1 MKENSGL
8 KKLRNG
14 EIVLGIMLIEV
25 TDTEIIPVIKS
36 IGFDAV
42 FIDLE
47 HGAFSMETTKAF
59 ARICYDND
67 IWFFARVNNH
77 DPKYIARIM
86 DLGVKGIML
95 AKSEDPDELRKLIYT
110 MKYPPLGTKGF
121 GIRGVHTNYETLS
134 IAKKMKHLNENSAI
148 ILLIESKKGI
158 DNLEKLAKLPFV
170 DVLYIGPNDLS
181 ISLGFIG
188 EPNHQEVQ
196 KTINK
201 VIQVAQKNNLAI
213 GYYSTDIEILN
224 FWKDKGIRFLFC
236 GTEISLLLEAGKKI
250 INSVK

>member
-8 KKLRNG
+8 KKLRDG

-25 TDTEIIPVIKS
+25 TNVEIIPVIKS

-59 ARICYDND
+59 ARICNDND

-77 DPKYIARIM
+77 EPKYIARIM

-95 AKSEDPDELRKLIYT
+95 AKSEDPIELRKLIYT

-121 GIRGVHTNYETLS
+121 GIRGVHTNYEPIS
-134 IAKKMKHLNENSAI
+134 VEEKMKYLNENSAI

-158 DNLEKLAKLPFV
+158 DNLEELAKLPFV
-170 DVLYIGPNDLS
+170 DALYIGPNDLS
-181 ISLGFIG
+181 ISLGYIG
-188 EPNHQEVQ
+188 ESNHPRVQ
-196 KTINK
+196 KSVNK

-224 FWKDKGIRFLFC
+224 FWKNQGIRFLFC
-236 GTEISLLLEAGKKI
+236 GTEISLLKEAGKKI
-250 INSVK
+250 IKSLR